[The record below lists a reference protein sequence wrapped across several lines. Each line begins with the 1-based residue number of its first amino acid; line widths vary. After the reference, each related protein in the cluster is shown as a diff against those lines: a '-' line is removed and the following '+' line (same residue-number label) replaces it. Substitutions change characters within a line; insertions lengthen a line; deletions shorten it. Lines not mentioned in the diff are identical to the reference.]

1 MCQQRNRVLQFF
13 EQWLIYAV
21 KYGMGRHFDTL
32 TDDDTLHLMQW
43 FWASVWIY
51 YSSLCFTKVSILL
64 QYLRVFPRGRSRKAS
79 FILMGIIVAYSLATF
94 LTSVFACVPVQSF
107 WNPTIEGTCVNLK
120 AVWSDN
126 TPI

>member
-1 MCQQRNRVLQFF
+1 MCQQGNRVPQFF
-13 EQWLIYAV
+13 EQLLIYAV

-32 TDDDTLHLMQW
+32 TNNDKLRLMQW

-64 QYLRVFPRGRSRKAS
+64 QYLRVFPPGRYRKAC
-79 FILMGIIVAYSLATF
+79 FVLMGIIVAYSLATF

-126 TPI
+126 AQL